1 MNTNVKIKLNDI
13 NKKKIYLPKL
23 IYSNL
28 IIFLI
33 FSILLFSFIILK
45 DLKLRK

>member
-1 MNTNVKIKLNDI
+1 MNTNVKIKLYDI
-13 NKKKIYLPKL
+13 KKKIYLPKL

-33 FSILLFSFIILK
+33 VTILLFSFIILK